1 MSPGLYVING
11 GSFSVTGSGTVVGN
25 GVTIKN
31 NVVVWEG
38 VTVKDFA
45 FLGPCCVFTNDLR
58 PRSPRFPGGKVRYQD
73 KRWLSP
79 TVVGK
84 GASIG
89 ANATI
94 FSVANALLLGPTA
107 GIAAPERLVDV
118 GMTRP
123 SSAFDTMSYPT
134 FADLRDRNRTLNGM
148 YAYELEPKALS
159 LGADD
164 GATRLYGHFVSAG
177 FFEVLGAV
185 PARGGRSW
193 RCDAKSPRVDEGQC
207 HWIEAGLAA
216 MRRTTS
222 PAAARPKAAVTKT
235 ALPNPLAQSSR
246 RLPPGS
252 GSAAQVPS
260 DQG

>member
-1 MSPGLYVING
+1 MTTALRHALRLFARQPG
-11 GSFSVTGSGTVVGN
+11 
-25 GVTIKN
+25 
-31 NVVVWEG
+31 
-38 VTVKDFA
+38 FA
-45 FLGPCCVFTNDLR
+45 AAAITSLAIG
-58 PRSPRFPGGKVRYQD
+58 
-73 KRWLSP
+73 
-79 TVVGK
+79 
-84 GASIG
+84 IG

-94 FSVANALLLGPTA
+94 FSGANALLLGPTA

-185 PARGGRSW
+185 PARG
-193 RCDAKSPRVDEGQC
+193 V
-207 HWIEAGLAA
+207 
-216 MRRTTS
+216 
-222 PAAARPKAAVTKT
+222 
-235 ALPNPLAQSSR
+235 
-246 RLPPGS
+246 
-252 GSAAQVPS
+252 
-260 DQG
+260 